1 MSATNVCNNK
11 QAILKVT
18 WHTNILGTVQGSG
31 YDCRKEKG
39 DGDINRV
46 EGSTNGVWNKVSEHV
61 AWIRKTAEDLGEIF
75 CDDQNGEES
84 DKVDDEEVNGR
95 GSEEK
100 KSDKDSEE
108 KKSEK
113 DDEKKGDND
122 SEEKKNEK
130 DTEEKKSDKE
140 SEEKKSDKED

>member
-1 MSATNVCNNK
+1 MFVTSRNP
-11 QAILKVT
+11 KVT
-18 WHTNILGTVQGSG
+18 CHKNILGTVQGSG

-84 DKVDDEEVNGR
+84 DKADDEEVNGKDSQENKSDKN
-95 GSEEK
+95 SEDKKSEEEDDEK
-100 KSDKDSEE
+100 KSDSDSEE
-108 KKSEK
+108 KKDDK
-113 DDEKKGDND
+113 DSAEKKI
-122 SEEKKNEK
+122 E
-130 DTEEKKSDKE
+130 KE

>member
-1 MSATNVCNNK
+1 MSAKFVTTSNP
-11 QAILKVT
+11 KVT
-18 WHTNILGTVQGSG
+18 CHKNILGTVQGSG

-61 AWIRKTAEDLGEIF
+61 AWIRKTAENLGEIF

-100 KSDKDSEE
+100 KSEKDSEE
-108 KKSEK
+108 KKSGKE
-113 DDEKKGDND
+113 DDEKKSDNE
-122 SEEKKNEK
+122 SEEKNNDK
-130 DTEEKKSDKE
+130 DSKEKKSEKE
-140 SEEKKSDKED
+140 SEEKKSDKDD

>member
-1 MSATNVCNNK
+1 MSK
-11 QAILKVT
+11 
-18 WHTNILGTVQGSG
+18 NILGTVQGSG

-84 DKVDDEEVNGR
+84 DKAEEEVNGKD
-95 GSEEK
+95 SQEN

-113 DDEKKGDND
+113 EDDEKKSGSGSEGKDDKD
-122 SEEKKNEK
+122 SEEKKIE
-130 DTEEKKSDKE
+130 TE